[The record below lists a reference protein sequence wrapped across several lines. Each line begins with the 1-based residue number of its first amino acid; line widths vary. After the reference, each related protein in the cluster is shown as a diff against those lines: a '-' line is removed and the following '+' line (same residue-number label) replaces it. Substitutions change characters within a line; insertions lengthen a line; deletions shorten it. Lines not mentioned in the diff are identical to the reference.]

1 MKRFKQS
8 FAALCVAVVLLMCL
22 IPSLSYAEDEEYWI
36 ENPHYFQQETGNGCV
51 IASCAILVANYKAM
65 IGEYFVY
72 SDKNGSYTGFQAM
85 YHANGST
92 DNMNWSTLSKFGM
105 GDRTLISSRSSNS
118 KYYRNYSADQ
128 KLQIIVDSLKSSL
141 FGVLVYY
148 NSGASGHMVVV
159 VGYKNGELYVN
170 DPGRSQGGERIRFA
184 KANTTQTEMLNRVTM
199 VLEPYSLTPVE
210 THTHTW
216 NVAGYCTECGQ
227 AYVCQETAIQET
239 VVTKKGNVPIW
250 NRPYSNEST
259 KLTDGICLLQGLQLN
274 VSAKIVNHLGNVWY
288 KISGGAYDGGYIYSG
303 NVAPVSELSQ
313 YCSHRYSTRYETEH
327 PHQACIKCLICGRVA
342 VRLNATAKRV
352 DCPEC
357 YPQPH
362 QCTFDTF
369 VYCEAQH
376 PHYRVYRCSGCGA
389 TKVMQDQPTYQ
400 SSCAICNPPSSGSGS
415 GSGSGSPSPS
425 PSPSPTP
432 SPSPS
437 PTPAPTESSA
447 AHSAVLLDVTYLAA
461 NDPAWRDLSLGKS
474 SYTVGDSGGLITCL
488 AMYESYRLGKAETP
502 ATLIN
507 SGRAQFD
514 GSGGLL
520 FSCDLYA
527 PYVGADFS
535 LQTIYDLLQKDRPV
549 IVWVFE
555 GQKKRAVLC
564 YGFQGD
570 PNDLTSADF
579 LVYDPF
585 YGAANLGYWNDFS
598 RICMYP

>member
-1 MKRFKQS
+1 MRRFKQN

-22 IPSLSYAEDEEYWI
+22 LPSLSYAADKEYWI
-36 ENPHYFQQETGNGCV
+36 DNPHYFQQETGGGCV
-51 IASCAILVANYKAM
+51 IASCAMVVANYKAM
-65 IGEYFVY
+65 IGEEFVY

-85 YHANGST
+85 YRANGST

-105 GDRTLISSRSSNS
+105 GDRVLISALSSNS

-148 NSGASGHMVVV
+148 NSGASSHMVVV
-159 VGYKNGELYVN
+159 VGYKNGVLYVN
-170 DPGRSQGGERIRFA
+170 DPGRSQGGERIPFA
-184 KANTTQTEMLNRVTM
+184 KANTTQAEMLNRVIM

-216 NVAGYCTECGQ
+216 NIAGYCTDCGQ
-227 AYVCQETAIQET
+227 AYMCEETAIHET
-239 VVTKKGNVPIW
+239 VVTKKWNVPIW
-250 NRPYSNEST
+250 DRPYSNGST
-259 KLTDGICLLQGLQLN
+259 KLTDEHGICLIQGLQFN
-274 VSAKIVNHLGNVWY
+274 VSAELVNHLGNVWY
-288 KISGGAYDGGYIYSG
+288 RISGGEYDGGYIYSG
-303 NVAPVSELSQ
+303 NVAPISELSH
-313 YCSHRYSTRYETEH
+313 YCFHRYSMQYETEH
-327 PHQACIKCLICGRVA
+327 PHQGCIKCLICGHVA
-342 VRLNATAKRV
+342 VQLDATTKRT

-357 YPQPH
+357 YPPQH
-362 QCTFDTF
+362 HCTFDTF
-369 VYCEAQH
+369 VCCEEQH
-376 PHYRVYRCSGCGA
+376 PHYCVYRCSGCGA
-389 TKVMQDQPTYQ
+389 TKVLQDQPTYQ
-400 SSCAICNPPSSGSGS
+400 SSCIICNPPSSGSGS
-415 GSGSGSPSPS
+415 PS
-425 PSPSPTP
+425 
-432 SPSPS
+432 
-437 PTPAPTESSA
+437 PAPTESSA
-447 AHSAVLLDVTYLAA
+447 IRSTVLLDVTYLAA

-474 SYTVGDSGGLITCL
+474 SYTVGNNGGLLTCL
-488 AMYESYRLGKAETP
+488 AMYESYRLGKIETP

-527 PYVGADFS
+527 PYIGADFS
-535 LQTIYDLLQKDRPV
+535 LQAIYDLLQKDRPV

-598 RICMYP
+598 RICTYP